1 MININKTFAV
11 ALAIVL
17 FAPVFAFAEP
27 TVSDAG
33 NAGTQAVASAPA
45 VTDAGNA
52 SVSAPSVTDQGN
64 ASVTTSSNT
73 PSVTDQGN
81 AAVSTPANTPSV
93 TDQGNAAVVSSGN
106 TNTGGNTGG
115 STGGSTGGG
124 SSANN
129 VGSGSGFS
137 TGGGSSILVN
147 TVTSN
152 NCAYITDYLRFGG
165 NNSVSEVTKLQTF
178 LKTVEG
184 LNVDINGKYDTKTVE
199 AVKAFQTK
207 YLNETMIPWGV
218 KNPSGEVYF
227 TTKNKINEIYCK
239 TKISLTDSQK
249 SEIAKYKL
257 SLVTGS
263 ESTNTNSDNASTT
276 VGISNGSSTDQT
288 ATVSNASF
296 VSRCW
301 KFIKKLF
308 GR

>member
-124 SSANN
+124 GPIGNVSSGTGF
-129 VGSGSGFS
+129 VG
-137 TGGGSSILVN
+137 TGGSILVSDLSKSG
-147 TVTSN
+147 T
-152 NCAYITDYLRFGG
+152 CAYITDYLRFGG

-276 VGISNGSSTDQT
+276 VGINNGSSTDQT

-296 VSRCW
+296 VSRFW

>member
-17 FAPVFAFAEP
+17 LAPVFAFAEP

-33 NAGTQAVASAPA
+33 NAGTQAVASAPS
-45 VTDAGNA
+45 VTDSGNA

-81 AAVSTPANTPSV
+81 AAV
-93 TDQGNAAVVSSGN
+93 VSSGSSN
-106 TNTGGNTGG
+106 GGSNGGSNG
-115 STGGSTGGG
+115 STGGNNGG
-124 SSANN
+124 ANN
-129 VGSGSGFS
+129 VGSGSGFTTS
-137 TGGGSSILVN
+137 GGSSILVN
-147 TVTSN
+147 TIKPN
-152 NCAYITDYLRFGG
+152 NSCAYITDYMKSGKQ
-165 NNSVSEVTKLQTF
+165 NSISEVTKLQTF

-184 LNVDINGKYDTKTVE
+184 LNVDINGKYDEKTVN

-207 YLNETMIPWGV
+207 YINDTMVPWGV
-218 KNPSGEVYF
+218 NTPSGEVYF

-249 SEIAKYKL
+249 SEIAKYKV
-257 SLVTGS
+257 SLLTGQS
-263 ESTNTNSDNASTT
+263 SDTNSDNASTT
-276 VGISNGSSTDQT
+276 VGINNGSSTDQT

-296 VSRCW
+296 VSRFW
-301 KFIKKLF
+301 KFVKKIF